1 MHEYYSKTKYK
12 KRLKFLSILIGTIVH
27 PFRSRD
33 KGSLSSLLHSS
44 LELYDDLTIQFDYPQ
59 SYTVSLFL
67 FIQIIGS
74 VMRMISYP
82 CFFTLP

>member
-44 LELYDDLTIQFDYPQ
+44 LELYDDLTIQIDYPQ
-59 SYTVSLFL
+59 SYTVSLFV
-67 FIQIIGS
+67 IQIIGS
-74 VMRMISYP
+74 VMRLISYR
-82 CFFTLP
+82 CFFALP